1 MSNQSNVVPNL
12 LKHAFGSTVNQ
23 WALRL
28 ANKGNKKSRYLR
40 DLFNMY
46 FTALD
51 KYTTN
56 SLTQEEYNY
65 YYGLTATLIDDLK
78 WLLKFKAGN
87 FAGVFP
93 HTNARFNIKIDEND
107 IRVFETDLR
116 GLEDRFI
123 TKQELSRLKNA
134 PPPINARTQAYTNTR
149 TKYERDTA
157 NLGRRIKELKA
168 DPFYSIY
175 YNEKGNRISPNK
187 TSINYATGP
196 FLIMNNTPQR
206 NKANKIKEEINVL
219 DKRLNTTQKAINKL
233 KVNYETRSEAIS
245 AGANIRANGGNGG
258 AGGASR
264 FGGGTRKKRRPQ

>member
-1 MSNQSNVVPNL
+1 M
-12 LKHAFGSTVNQ
+12 
-23 WALRL
+23 
-28 ANKGNKKSRYLR
+28 
-40 DLFNMY
+40 
-46 FTALD
+46 
-51 KYTTN
+51 
-56 SLTQEEYNY
+56 
-65 YYGLTATLIDDLK
+65 
-78 WLLKFKAGN
+78 
-87 FAGVFP
+87 
-93 HTNARFNIKIDEND
+93 
-107 IRVFETDLR
+107 FETDLR